1 MLRVGLTG
9 GIACGKTVVR
19 KLLEDRGALTIDAD
33 AIVHQLMGA
42 GTDLTRRIAD
52 AFGSDVLSADGAVDR
67 IKLGRLVF
75 SDAAQRSKLNAL
87 VHPEVIREEKR
98 LLREAEG
105 RGVMVAVVDAAL
117 MIEAGTYRD
126 YDRLLVVYCPRA
138 VQLDRLV
145 ERDGLSRDEA
155 SRRVDAQMPVEDKKP
170 YADFVIDTSGT
181 LAETE
186 RQVQEVWERLRQE
199 ASPDPN

>member
-19 KLLEDRGALTIDAD
+19 RLLADRGAFTIDAD

-52 AFGSDVLSADGAVDR
+52 AFGPDVLSPEEAVDR
-67 IKLGRLVF
+67 TKLGRLVF
-75 SDAAQRSKLNAL
+75 SDPSERSKLNAL

-98 LLREAEG
+98 LLGEAESN
-105 RGVMVAVVDAAL
+105 GVEVAVVDAAL

-126 YDRLLVVYCPRA
+126 YDRLLVVHCPRA

-145 ERDGLSRDEA
+145 ARDGLSRAEA
-155 SRRVDAQMPVEDKKP
+155 ARRVDAQMPVEEKMA
-170 YADFVIDTSGT
+170 YADFLIDTSGS
-181 LAETE
+181 LADTE
-186 RQVQEVWERLRQE
+186 RQVQEVWEKLLHD
-199 ASPDPN
+199 ANP

>member
-19 KLLEDRGALTIDAD
+19 KLLADRGALTIDAD
-33 AIVHQLMGA
+33 AIVHQLMSA

-52 AFGSDVLSADGAVDR
+52 AFGPDVLSPSGAIDR
-67 IKLGRLVF
+67 TKLGRLVF
-75 SDAAQRSKLNAL
+75 SDPAERSKLNAL

-98 LLREAEG
+98 LLREAESN
-105 RGVMVAVVDAAL
+105 GVEVAVVDAAL

-126 YDRLLVVYCPRA
+126 YDRLLVVHCPRA

-145 ERDGLSRDEA
+145 ARDGLSRAEA
-155 SRRVDAQMPVEDKKP
+155 ARRVDAQLPVEEKKT
-170 YADFVIDTSGT
+170 YADFLIDTSGN
-181 LAETE
+181 LADTE
-186 RQVQEVWERLRQE
+186 RQVHEVWEKLLHD
-199 ASPDPN
+199 ANP

>member
-19 KLLEDRGALTIDAD
+19 KLLADRGALTIDAD

-52 AFGSDVLSADGAVDR
+52 AFGADVLSPDGAVDR
-67 IKLGRLVF
+67 TKLGRLVF
-75 SDAAQRSKLNAL
+75 SDPAERSKLNAL

-98 LLREAEG
+98 LLSEAESN
-105 RGVMVAVVDAAL
+105 GVEVAVVDAAL

-126 YDRLLVVYCPRA
+126 YDRLLVVHCPRA

-145 ERDGLSRDEA
+145 ARDGLSRAEA
-155 SRRVDAQMPVEDKKP
+155 ARRVDAQLPVEEKKP
-170 YADFVIDTSGT
+170 YADFLIDTSGS
-181 LAETE
+181 LSDTE
-186 RQVQEVWERLRQE
+186 RQVQEVWEKLLH
-199 ASPDPN
+199 DPNQ

>member
-19 KLLEDRGALTIDAD
+19 RLLADRGALTIDAD
-33 AIVHQLMGA
+33 AIVHQLMRT

-52 AFGSDVLSADGAVDR
+52 AFGPDVLSPDGAVDR
-67 IKLGRLVF
+67 SKLGRLVF
-75 SDAAQRSKLNAL
+75 SDPAERSKLNAL

-98 LLREAEG
+98 LLREAESK
-105 RGVMVAVVDAAL
+105 GVEVAVVDAAL

-126 YDRLLVVYCPRA
+126 YDRLLVVHCPRA

-145 ERDGLSRDEA
+145 ARDGLSREEA
-155 SRRVDAQMPVEDKKP
+155 ARRVDAQMPVQEKKP
-170 YADFVIDTSGT
+170 YADFLIDTSGS
-181 LAETE
+181 LADTE
-186 RQVQEVWERLRQE
+186 RQVQAVWERLLQD
-199 ASPDPN
+199 ANQ

>member
-19 KLLEDRGALTIDAD
+19 RLLADRGAFTIDAD

-52 AFGSDVLSADGAVDR
+52 AFGPDVLSPEEAVDR
-67 IKLGRLVF
+67 TKLGRLVF
-75 SDAAQRSKLNAL
+75 SDPSERSKLNAL

-105 RGVMVAVVDAAL
+105 KGVDVAVVDAAL

-126 YDRLLVVYCPRA
+126 YDRLLVVHCPRA
-138 VQLDRLV
+138 LQLDRLAA
-145 ERDGLSRDEA
+145 RDGLSRTEA
-155 SRRVDAQMPVEDKKP
+155 ARRVDAQMPVDEKKP
-170 YADFVIDTSGT
+170 YADFLIDTSGS
-181 LAETE
+181 LADTE
-186 RQVQEVWERLRQE
+186 RQVQAVWEKLRND
-199 ASPDPN
+199 ANP

>member
-19 KLLEDRGALTIDAD
+19 RLLADRGAFTIDAD

-52 AFGSDVLSADGAVDR
+52 AFGPDVLSPEEAVDR
-67 IKLGRLVF
+67 TKLGRLVF
-75 SDAAQRSKLNAL
+75 SDPSERSKLNAL

-105 RGVMVAVVDAAL
+105 KGVDVAVVDAAL

-126 YDRLLVVYCPRA
+126 YDRLLVVHCPRA
-138 VQLDRLV
+138 LQLDRLAA
-145 ERDGLSRDEA
+145 RDGLSRTEA
-155 SRRVDAQMPVEDKKP
+155 ARRVDAQMPVDEKKP
-170 YADFVIDTSGT
+170 YADFLIDTSGS
-181 LAETE
+181 LADTE
-186 RQVQEVWERLRQE
+186 WQVQAVWEKLRND
-199 ASPDPN
+199 ANP